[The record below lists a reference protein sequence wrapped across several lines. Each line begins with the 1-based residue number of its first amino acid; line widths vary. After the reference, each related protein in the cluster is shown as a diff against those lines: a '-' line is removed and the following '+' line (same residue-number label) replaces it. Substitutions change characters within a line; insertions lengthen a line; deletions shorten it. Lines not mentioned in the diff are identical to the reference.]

1 MARERTLTALRRR
14 APESRPLLPA
24 MSHDVRQ
31 QMRAEGQRGEEL
43 TRDMVYI
50 PIREIA
56 YTPEHLNSRVQYD
69 RDSLADLAESIREHG
84 IIQPIVVRPLPA
96 AEATEWTLTIGDEPW
111 TPSYIL
117 VAGNRRLMAAGEAG
131 LDRIP
136 AVIKVVDNERAFVLN
151 IVENIHREGLTPTE
165 RARAISM
172 LAALRDE
179 VGRPMSSR
187 RIATLVKKNH
197 STIVRWIGIH
207 RQPLLLQAVE
217 EGRVKI
223 GHAMRLTR
231 VPEGELSQLLDEAED
246 LSQPELE
253 QRVAQIRKDPV
264 LHSRR
269 MASVDERRVM
279 AALRSLSLIGAVD
292 DAGPVRAGLQLVRSR
307 VDELLGVT
315 SRSRATSKH
324 RGGA

>member
-1 MARERTLTALRRR
+1 VTRARTLTALHRVS
-14 APESRPLLPA
+14 PKLRPLLPP
-24 MSHDVRQ
+24 MSDDVQQ

-43 TRDMVYI
+43 TRDMVYV
-50 PIREIA
+50 PIRDIA

-69 RDSLADLAESIREHG
+69 RDNLAELVESIREHG
-84 IIQPIVVRPLPA
+84 VIQPIVVRPLQHG
-96 AEATEWTLTIGDEPW
+96 EATNWAINVDGKTW
-111 TPSYIL
+111 TPSYML
-117 VAGNRRLMAAGEAG
+117 VAGNRRLMAAVGAK

-136 AVIKVVDNERAFVLN
+136 AVIKVVDNERAFILN
-151 IVENIHREGLTPTE
+151 IVENIHREGLTPAE

-179 VGRPMSSR
+179 AGRPMSSR

-197 STIVRWIGIH
+197 STIIRWIGIH

-231 VPEGELSQLLDEAED
+231 VPETALPELLHEAAE

-253 QRVAQIRKDPV
+253 RRVAQVRRDPII
-264 LHSRR
+264 HARR
-269 MASVDERRVM
+269 VSSMDERRVM
-279 AALRSLSLIGAVD
+279 AALRSLNLVSAVED
-292 DAGPVRAGLQLVRSR
+292 QGPVRASLELVRQR
-307 VDELLGVT
+307 VDELLG
-315 SRSRATSKH
+315 A
-324 RGGA
+324 